1 MREILEFTRITLKQ
15 STRLR
20 SFYSAFVI
28 TLVSLIG
35 LFVIYSFTM
44 FEIPRILASYV
55 LSCTNFIVLLMVFL
69 TLFSL
74 LQYDIDRKTLQYV
87 IALPL
92 RRRDYIVG
100 RYLGIMFF
108 SIIIAYGIILLFYPF
123 LILLMKQRP
132 DAPFSVVRY
141 FTYPVFLLA
150 EVSLIVS
157 FALLF
162 TTLSTKSII
171 SIISTVGVYLIGHS
185 LDEVKEF
192 LLGGYAQEIPLF
204 SKILVKGAWYVFPNL
219 SLFDVKLRMVYN
231 LQFSFKEALMII
243 TYGIV
248 YTIAILVITCALFE
262 RKEIL

>member
-1 MREILEFTRITLKQ
+1 MREVLGFTRITLKQ

-55 LSCTNFIVLLMVFL
+55 LSCTNFIVLLMVFF

-100 RYLGIMFF
+100 RYLGIMCF
-108 SIIIAYGIILLFYPF
+108 SAIIAYGIIVLFYPF

-132 DAPFSVVRY
+132 DAPFNVVRY
-141 FTYPVFLLA
+141 FTYPLFLLA
-150 EVSLIVS
+150 EVSLIIS

-171 SIISTVGVYLIGHS
+171 SVISTVGVYLIGHS

-192 LLGGYAQEIPLF
+192 LLGGHAQEIPLF
-204 SKILVKGAWYVFPNL
+204 SKILVKGAWYIFPNL

-231 LQFSFKEALMII
+231 LQFSFEEALMII
-243 TYGIV
+243 IYGIG
-248 YTIAILVITCALFE
+248 YTLAVLVITCALFE

>member
-20 SFYSAFVI
+20 SFYSTFVI

-35 LFVIYSFTM
+35 LFVIYNFTM
-44 FEIPRILASYV
+44 FETPRILESYV
-55 LSCTNFIVLLMVFL
+55 LSYTNFIVLLMVFL

-87 IALPL
+87 IALPV
-92 RRRDYIVG
+92 RRRDYTVG

-108 SIIIAYGIILLFYPF
+108 SAIIAYGIIVLFYPF
-123 LILLMKQRP
+123 LLLLMKQRP

-141 FTYPVFLLA
+141 FTYPLFLLA

-162 TTLSTKSII
+162 LTLSTKSII

-192 LLGGYAQEIPLF
+192 LLGGHAQEIPLF

-243 TYGIV
+243 IYGIG
-248 YTIAILVITCALFE
+248 YTLAVLVITCALFE

>member
-1 MREILEFTRITLKQ
+1 MREVLEFTRITLKQ

-20 SFYSAFVI
+20 AFYSAFVI

-35 LFVIYSFTM
+35 LFVIYSFSM
-44 FEIPRILASYV
+44 FEIPRILESYV
-55 LSCTNFIVLLMVFL
+55 LSYTNFIVLLMVFF

-100 RYLGIMFF
+100 RYLGIMCF
-108 SIIIAYGIILLFYPF
+108 SAIIAYGIIVLFYPF

-132 DAPFSVVRY
+132 DAPFNVVRY
-141 FTYPVFLLA
+141 FTYPLFLLA
-150 EVSLIVS
+150 EVSLIIS

-171 SIISTVGVYLIGHS
+171 SVISTVGVYLIGHS

-192 LLGGYAQEIPLF
+192 LLGGHAQEIPLF
-204 SKILVKGAWYVFPNL
+204 SKILVKGAWYIFPNL

-231 LQFSFKEALMII
+231 LQFSFEEALMII
-243 TYGIV
+243 IYGIG
-248 YTIAILVITCALFE
+248 YTLAVLVITCALFE

>member
-1 MREILEFTRITLKQ
+1 MRDILEFTRITLKQ

-20 SFYSAFVI
+20 AFYSAFVI

-35 LFVIYSFTM
+35 LFVIYSFSM
-44 FEIPRILASYV
+44 FEIPRILESYV
-55 LSCTNFIVLLMVFL
+55 LSYTNFIVLLMVFF

-100 RYLGIMFF
+100 RYLGIMCF
-108 SIIIAYGIILLFYPF
+108 SAIIAYGIIVLFYPF

-132 DAPFSVVRY
+132 DAPFNVVRY
-141 FTYPVFLLA
+141 FTYPLFLLA
-150 EVSLIVS
+150 EVSLIIS

-171 SIISTVGVYLIGHS
+171 SVISTVGVYLIGHS

-192 LLGGYAQEIPLF
+192 LLGGHAQEIPLF
-204 SKILVKGAWYVFPNL
+204 SKILVKGAWYIFPNL

-231 LQFSFKEALMII
+231 LQFSFEEALMII
-243 TYGIV
+243 IYGIG
-248 YTIAILVITCALFE
+248 YTLAVLVITCALFE